1 MRFLGR
7 WISDSV
13 VLAVS
18 LLAAALFMQ
27 IPAVTH
33 AYASALLQVAQEARR
48 DIDQRESAAR
58 QYYHMTADTDD
69 ALLAALKPLEP
80 ANADALAQSIGRA
93 RDFQAEYDRISASPP
108 LTQPVTAA
116 LGVLRDA
123 GGARRAVLADDALD
137 LRAGDHHD
145 AFRRDLC
152 ADRPDPRLVPRA
164 DHRDA
169 AAARPA
175 RCRASHTGATDARAW
190 TIPSTSR
197 ASSPRRPR

>member
-27 IPAVTH
+27 VPAVTH
-33 AYASALLQVAQEARR
+33 AYASALLQVAQQARR

-93 RDFQAEYDRISASPP
+93 RDFQSEYDRISASPP
-108 LTQPVTAA
+108 LVQPVTAA

-123 GGARRAVLADDALD
+123 AGTRRAVLATTLATYAPEIIMTLSGAIYALIG
-137 LRAGDHHD
+137 LIIGSLLAQVIVVPL
-145 AFRRDLC
+145 RRD
-152 ADRPDPRLVPRA
+152 RRV
-164 DHRDA
+164 A
-169 AAARPA
+169 AY
-175 RCRASHTGATDARAW
+175 
-190 TIPSTSR
+190 
-197 ASSPRRPR
+197 